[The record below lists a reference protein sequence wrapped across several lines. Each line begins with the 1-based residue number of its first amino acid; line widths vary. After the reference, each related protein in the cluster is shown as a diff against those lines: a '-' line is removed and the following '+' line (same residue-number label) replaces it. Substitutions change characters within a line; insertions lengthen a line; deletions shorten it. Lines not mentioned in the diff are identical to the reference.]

1 MAALIMLVQF
11 VATLTTIT
19 LFLAGLPTA
28 RKIATVGDTAQ
39 FSVVPWL
46 AQVRCMQPLLR
57 RPHMLDV
64 SSHDCWPANGARC
77 WPLLVCWQS
86 VLKNET
92 VMPRHRPQRAIVGQ
106 ASVQHLS
113 TSLL

>member
-28 RKIATVGDTAQ
+28 RKIATAGDTAQ

-46 AQVRCMQPLLR
+46 AQVRCNPHSAGLACAMCRLTIAG
-57 RPHMLDV
+57 RPM
-64 SSHDCWPANGARC
+64 
-77 WPLLVCWQS
+77 
-86 VLKNET
+86 VL
-92 VMPRHRPQRAIVGQ
+92 AVG
-106 ASVQHLS
+106 HC
-113 TSLL
+113 

>member
-28 RKIATVGDTAQ
+28 RKIATAGDTAQ

-46 AQVRCMQPLLR
+46 AQVRCN
-57 RPHMLDV
+57 PHSADPRIRDV

-77 WPLLVCWQS
+77 WPLLECSQS

-92 VMPRHRPQRAIVGQ
+92 VMPTACHRR
-106 ASVQHLS
+106 SS
-113 TSLL
+113 EC

>member
-28 RKIATVGDTAQ
+28 RKIATAGDTAQ

-46 AQVRCMQPLLR
+46 AQVRCNPHSDGPTHTSCLVSRLLA
-57 RPHMLDV
+57 
-64 SSHDCWPANGARC
+64 SQWCS
-77 WPLLVCWQS
+77 LLATAS
-86 VLKNET
+86 VLAECS
-92 VMPRHRPQRAIVGQ
+92 QE
-106 ASVQHLS
+106 
-113 TSLL
+113 